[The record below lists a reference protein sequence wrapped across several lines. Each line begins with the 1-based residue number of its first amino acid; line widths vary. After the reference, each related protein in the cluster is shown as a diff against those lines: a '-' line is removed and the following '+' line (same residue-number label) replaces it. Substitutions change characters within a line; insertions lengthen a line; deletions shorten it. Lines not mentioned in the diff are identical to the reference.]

1 MMSNRCLRYTIALC
15 TQTRRSKTKNEKGSR
30 YERNLIHII
39 YTFMEHK
46 PHIPYDIY
54 ESPQELLILLPLW
67 WINKKSIQVTI
78 EDYRLVVRWERKE
91 PTVKKSLLPL
101 KQQCY
106 WWTIET
112 QIDLPAQVYFDKIHS
127 KLSPENILEII
138 VPKALVPSKIAV
150 EVSYDK

>member
-1 MMSNRCLRYTIALC
+1 MD
-15 TQTRRSKTKNEKGSR
+15 Q
-30 YERNLIHII
+30 
-39 YTFMEHK
+39 K

-67 WINKKSIQVTI
+67 WVNKKSIQVTI
-78 EDYRLVVRWERKE
+78 EDYRLVVRGERKS
-91 PTVKKSLLPL
+91 PSIKATLLPL

-106 WWTIET
+106 RWTIQAE
-112 QIDLPAQVYFDKIHS
+112 IDLPPQVYFDKIHS

-150 EVSYDK
+150 EVSYGK

>member
-1 MMSNRCLRYTIALC
+1 
-15 TQTRRSKTKNEKGSR
+15 
-30 YERNLIHII
+30 
-39 YTFMEHK
+39 MEQK

-67 WINKKSIQVTI
+67 WVNKKSIQITI
-78 EDYRLVVRWERKE
+78 EDYCLVIRWKRKS
-91 PTVKKSLLPL
+91 PTVKGSLLPL

-106 WWTIET
+106 RWTIET
-112 QIDLPAQVYFDKIHS
+112 QIDLPPQVYFDKIHS